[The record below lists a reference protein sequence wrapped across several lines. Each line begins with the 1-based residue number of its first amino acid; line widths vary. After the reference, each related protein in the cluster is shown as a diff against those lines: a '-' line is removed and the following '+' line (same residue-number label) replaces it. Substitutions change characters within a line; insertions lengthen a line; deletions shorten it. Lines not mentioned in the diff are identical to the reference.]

1 MEYRKLPRG
10 GEKISVIG
18 MGASVVG
25 EQELYRRCEKEGV
38 AISAMKP
45 FCAGQLLDARKSPFQ
60 KALTPAQ
67 CIQYALDKPGVVTVL
82 GGPGNIAQLEESLRV
97 PGRFRG
103 RAGFLHHQRKITPEE
118 SVGKCGHCNSRC
130 PFQVKQQERMEEI
143 KVYFG
148 M

>member
-1 MEYRKLPRG
+1 MEYRKLSRDE
-10 GEKISVIG
+10 EKISVIG

-38 AISAMKP
+38 AISVMKP
-45 FCAGQLLDARKSPFQ
+45 FCAGQLLDARKSPFH

-82 GGPGNIAQLEESLRV
+82 GGPGNIAQLEESLQYLDASEEERDYSIISE
-97 PGRFRG
+97 
-103 RAGFLHHQRKITPEE
+103 ITPEE

-143 KVYFG
+143 KDYFG

>member
-10 GEKISVIG
+10 EEKISVIG

-38 AISAMKP
+38 AISVMKP
-45 FCAGQLLDARKSPFQ
+45 FCAGQLLDARKSPFH

-82 GGPGNIAQLEESLRV
+82 GGPGNIAQLEEHYRTLEKTAADCV
-97 PGRFRG
+97 
-103 RAGFLHHQRKITPEE
+103 
-118 SVGKCGHCNSRC
+118 KCGHCNSRC
-130 PFQVKQQERMEEI
+130 SFQVKQQERMEEI
-143 KVYFG
+143 KDYFG